1 MKIVVIKPPKIIS
14 SLLRV
19 AFGMKKAD

>member
-14 SLLRV
+14 GLLRA
-19 AFGMKKAD
+19 AFGMKKTD